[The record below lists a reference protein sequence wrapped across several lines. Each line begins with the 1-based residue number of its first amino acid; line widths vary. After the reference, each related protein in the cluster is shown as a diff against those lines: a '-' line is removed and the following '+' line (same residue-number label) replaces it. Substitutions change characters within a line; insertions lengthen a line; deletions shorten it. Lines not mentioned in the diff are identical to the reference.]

1 MRVLV
6 FSQYFWPE
14 SFRINELVQSLV
26 SKGLDVEVVTGK
38 PNYPAGIVFDGYSAS
53 GCSQEKYRGICIHR
67 VPLVPRGKGAARLV
81 LNYISFIVSGL
92 IFSPWILRGK
102 QFDVIFVYAP
112 SPILQAIPAFYLGR
126 LKKCPT
132 LLWVQDLWPE
142 SLSATGHVKHPLL
155 IKTVELVVR
164 WIYQK
169 VDLLLVQSRAF
180 IPKVRALAGST
191 PIIYYPNAFIDE
203 GSGEAFQPIACPG
216 LECDFPVVF
225 TGNIGSAQAV
235 EVVLEAATLLRNV
248 EGVRFVMVG
257 DGSQRDWLMQQAA
270 DRGLNNIVFPG
281 RYPVEAMPALM
292 AKAGALLV
300 TLADTEIFRLT
311 IPSKI
316 QAYLAAG
323 RPIIACLNGA
333 GADIVAEAGAG
344 VAVPAED
351 ALALAEAVKALHKMP
366 ESELH
371 EMGALGRSYYE
382 QHFSHDKLVNELIGH
397 FDQAVRSH
405 KGFTR

>member
-1 MRVLV
+1 MKALIV
-6 FSQYFWPE
+6 SQYFWPE
-14 SFRINELVQSLV
+14 SFRINELVKSLAQKSV
-26 SKGLDVEVVTGK
+26 QVEVLTGK
-38 PNYPAGIVFDGYSAS
+38 PNYPLGTVFDGYGAF
-53 GCSQEKYRGICIHR
+53 GCAHEEYFGIKINR
-67 VPLVPRGKGAARLV
+67 IPLIPRGRGAVRLA

-92 IFSPWILRGK
+92 ICSPWILRSK
-102 QFDVIFVYAP
+102 RFDVIFVYAP
-112 SPILQAIPAFYLGR
+112 SPILQAIPAIYLGR

-142 SLSATGHVKHPLL
+142 SLSATGHVTHPSL
-155 IKTVELVVR
+155 IKAVERVVR

-191 PIIYYPNAFIDE
+191 PIVYYPNSFIDE
-203 GSGEAFQPIACPG
+203 GSGEASQPIAYSG

-225 TGNIGSAQAV
+225 AGNIGSAQAV

-248 EGVRFVMVG
+248 EGVRFLMVG

-270 DRGLNNIVFPG
+270 DRGLANIVFPG

-333 GADIVAEAGAG
+333 GADIVDEAGAG
-344 VAVPAED
+344 VTVPAED
-351 ALALAEAVKALHKMP
+351 ALALAEAVKALYKMP
-366 ESELH
+366 ESERL
-371 EMGALGRSYYE
+371 EMGARGRSYYE
-382 QHFSHDKLVNELIGH
+382 EHFSHDKLVDELIGH
-397 FDQAVRSH
+397 FEQAVRRQ
-405 KGFTR
+405 KGFTQ